1 MSRPEHQAPAEI
13 VYNDSEAKKYTVN
26 TRIQAIQADMSYRAL
41 ELLNLPEDKCCYLLD
56 IGCGSG
62 LSSEVLEDEGH
73 VWVGVDISPS
83 MLEVAKE
90 RDIQGD
96 MFLQDIGDGF
106 GFRPGTFDGAISI
119 SVIQWLCN
127 ADKKY
132 HNPKKRLTRF
142 FSTLYSALARG
153 ARAVFQFYPE
163 NPDQV
168 ELIVGS
174 AMKCGFTGGLVV
186 DYPNSS
192 KAKKFYLCLFAGF
205 ADNPTNA
212 PSLPQGLG
220 TEGDEPRS
228 SVDYAY
234 ERMKERR
241 RRGKKNRVAV
251 KDRNWVLH
259 KKETARKKGK
269 TNVPKDSKYTGRK
282 RRVRF

>member
-205 ADNPTNA
+205 ADNPSNA
-212 PSLPQGLG
+212 PSLPKGLG
-220 TEGDEPRS
+220 AENEEARS

-241 RRGKKNRVAV
+241 RRGKKNRVAI

-259 KKETARKKGK
+259 KKEVARKKGK

-282 RRVRF
+282 RKVRF